1 MELVTTTIAAGRDTT
16 APRGG
21 RPPPGRGFRLINPPI
36 APPTGRIRL
45 SVKLRSPMSKS
56 SVTVEDEVLPVNVFG
71 EDVEQIAACKDTRIA
86 TKKT

>member
-21 RPPPGRGFRLINPPI
+21 RPPPGRGCRLINPPI
-36 APPTGRIRL
+36 APPTGRISL
-45 SVKLRSPMSKS
+45 SVKLTSPISKS
-56 SVTVEDEVLPVNVFG
+56 SVKAVDEVLPVKVFG

>member
-16 APRGG
+16 ARGC
-21 RPPPGRGFRLINPPI
+21 RLINPPI
-36 APPTGRIRL
+36 APPTGRISL

-71 EDVEQIAACKDTRIA
+71 EDVEQIAACKDTRIP